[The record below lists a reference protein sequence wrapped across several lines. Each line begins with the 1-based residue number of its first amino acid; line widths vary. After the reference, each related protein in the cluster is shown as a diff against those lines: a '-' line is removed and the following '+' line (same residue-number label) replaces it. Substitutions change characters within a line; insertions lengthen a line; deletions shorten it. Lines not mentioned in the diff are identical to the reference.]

1 MLELA
6 AEGDFATRVAAFY
19 RRRGYTVHENVK
31 VRGMS
36 EKVYPLRL
44 VAEGPL
50 GSLAVSFGDAG
61 GVDEHEVARVRTLA
75 KDIGATPVVAAVSP
89 GHSLRRLAAQ
99 LAVVILDEEA
109 LAEPAPSTSAQEL
122 RSSLASHPW
131 PNSGRSESAPAP
143 WPSGPSRA
151 VEVDDWMES
160 LSKRPVA
167 ASVPAAPTETAVLPD
182 LAPASVIAPIE
193 STPQATFD
201 WLHAESPQGPARPP
215 EPLALEHDSTLVAQ
229 PGQAVLEVEIP
240 ALVVARAEAA
250 EAAYLR
256 LRWVKRIAWTGL
268 GLLGLFLF
276 ARYIV
281 GL

>member
-6 AEGDFATRVAAFY
+6 AEGDFATRVATFY

-44 VAEGPL
+44 VAQGPL

-89 GHSLRRLAAQ
+89 GQSLRRLAAQ

-122 RSSLASHPW
+122 RSALSSHPW
-131 PNSGRSESAPAP
+131 PTSGRTESAPAP

-151 VEVDDWMES
+151 VEVDDWMDS
-160 LSKRPVA
+160 ITKRPA
-167 ASVPAAPTETAVLPD
+167 AVPTPTPPTEEAILPD
-182 LAPASVIAPIE
+182 LAPALPAE
-193 STPQATFD
+193 SLSATPQASFD
-201 WLHAESPQGPARPP
+201 WLHAETLQAPARPP
-215 EPLALEHDSTLVAQ
+215 EPLALEHDSTLVTD
-229 PGQAVLEVEIP
+229 PGQSVLEVEIP
-240 ALVVARAEAA
+240 ASVVARAEAA

-256 LRWVKRIAWTGL
+256 LIWVKRIAWSGL

>member
-6 AEGDFATRVAAFY
+6 AEGDFATRVADFY

-31 VRGMS
+31 VRGAS
-36 EKVYPLRL
+36 EKVYPMRL

-61 GVDEHEVARVRTLA
+61 GVDEHEVASVRTLA
-75 KDIGATPVVAAVSP
+75 KDIGATPVLAASNP
-89 GHSLRRLAAQ
+89 GHALRRLAAQ

-109 LAEPAPSTSAQEL
+109 LLGPAPSTSAQEL
-122 RSSLASHPW
+122 RSELATHPW
-131 PNSGRSESAPAP
+131 PNSGRSDSTPAP

-151 VEVDDWMES
+151 VEVDEWMDS
-160 LSKRPVA
+160 LTKRPAPAVV
-167 ASVPAAPTETAVLPD
+167 VPITEAAPLEMAPLFAAEPAV
-182 LAPASVIAPIE
+182 A
-193 STPQATFD
+193 TPFTSFD
-201 WLHAESPQGPARPP
+201 WLHAETLQAPARPP
-215 EPLALEHDSTLVAQ
+215 EPLALEHDSMLVAQ
-229 PGQAVLEVEIP
+229 PVQAILEVEIP
-240 ALVVARAEAA
+240 AAVVARAEAA

-256 LRWVKRIAWTGL
+256 LRWVKRIAWSGL
-268 GLLGLFLF
+268 SLLGLFLF